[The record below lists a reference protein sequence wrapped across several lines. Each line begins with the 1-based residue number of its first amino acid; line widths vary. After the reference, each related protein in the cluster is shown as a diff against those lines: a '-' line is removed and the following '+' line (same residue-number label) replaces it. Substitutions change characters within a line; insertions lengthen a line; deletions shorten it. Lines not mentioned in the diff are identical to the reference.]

1 MYEPK
6 NTIAK
11 QPFDQLQ
18 LDKLVKTE
26 NLEILSISLE
36 KGALFPEHG
45 SPTDAHL
52 VMLEGTVVFH
62 INETS
67 FLLGKHEYFSFPKE
81 KKHWVKAHENAK
93 FLIIR

>member
-1 MYEPK
+1 MCETK
-6 NTIAK
+6 NTIAI

-18 LDKLVKTE
+18 LNKLVKTE

-36 KGALFPEHG
+36 KDALFPEHS

-52 VMLEGTVVFH
+52 IMLEGTVVFH

-67 FLLGKHEYFSFPKE
+67 FLLGKHEHFSFPKK
-81 KKHWVKAHENAK
+81 KKHWVKANENAK